1 LGTMYYVQHGDH
13 LHFFDPA
20 KLLEAGFISPWH
32 DAQHGDDGTLKLP
45 RYPCEIAGLP
55 ENDKRRANWTPGEYD
70 DGVDNKANDEGLM
83 WQGMKVFDDEKQKH
97 EWERHLPSRA
107 VRLLNIPHMPG
118 QPMKEYF
125 ARLKAIEPR
134 YFSDRHFEHILRDL
148 PEGWERMIYET
159 RWAETFGVH
168 TEGSAAEWVGQ
179 EADCLPAAYCTAR
192 DEVVTI
198 CVGMADAA
206 DSVSIPSVAE
216 YDYLEYLYAKDQEGK
231 VMQIRRYETFG
242 ILKNRF
248 STYSFVPPR
257 GTASV
262 TPFACFKIRG
272 VWEGLTIE
280 WDPSQ
285 RNEDMMWFTQMG
297 PSLRSKLAN
306 VKKLRGKV
314 KAEVEAFL
322 QQAASPEQSARDWPP
337 NSFEGNAEKALF
349 LEG

>member
-1 LGTMYYVQHGDH
+1 MYYVQQGDR
-13 LHFFDPA
+13 LHFFDHA
-20 KLLEAGFISPWH
+20 KQLEAGLISPWH
-32 DAQHGDDGTLKLP
+32 DSQKDEHGAWKLP

-55 ENDKRRANWTPGEYD
+55 KNDMRIANWTPGEYD

-83 WQGMKVFDDEKQKH
+83 WQGMKVFADEKQKH

-107 VRLLNIPHMPG
+107 VKLLNIPHMPG

-134 YFSDRHFEHILRDL
+134 YFTDSQFEHILRDL

-159 RWAETFGVH
+159 RWAEAFGIH
-168 TEGSAAEWVGQ
+168 TEGKVGEWVGQ
-179 EADCLPAAYCTAR
+179 EAQCFPAAYCTPR
-192 DEVVTI
+192 DDVVTI
-198 CVGMADAA
+198 CVGLADEAA
-206 DSVSIPSVAE
+206 AAAASSPSLAQ
-216 YDYLEYLYAKDQEGK
+216 YDYLEYLYAKDHEGK

-257 GTASV
+257 GTSSV
-262 TPFACFKIRG
+262 TPIACFKIRG

-285 RNEDMMWFTQMG
+285 KNDDMMWFTQMG
-297 PSLRSKLAN
+297 PSLRSKMADPR
-306 VKKLRGKV
+306 KLRGKA
-314 KAEVEAFL
+314 KATVL
-322 QQAASPEQSARDWPP
+322 HTTLTLTDSHCVGS
-337 NSFEGNAEKALF
+337 
-349 LEG
+349 